1 MTDKEKT
8 ELGTMGVIQVN
19 RYISASNWVRR

>member
-1 MTDKEKT
+1 MTDQEKK
-8 ELGTMGVIQVN
+8 ELGTLGIVQVN